1 MNTTTAITPTVIEA
15 TSETT
20 PAQRRRRPE
29 RRVRGMWR
37 EPFVAVSTL
46 TVTIYALACVVPL
59 WIIFS
64 SSLTAERTLVRTG
77 FSLWPTD
84 FSLEAY
90 QVLFSGSETLVNAY
104 FSTLFITVVGTAGAV
119 MATLGMAWVISRRTV
134 MARRLMVVVYIPM
147 VFSGGL
153 VPLYILVTQ
162 VLQLRNTYWAVIL
175 PLLVSPFLVF
185 VAMAFFRSIPESV
198 LESARIDGAN
208 ELRTFFAIVLPIA
221 KPIVAVIALFYA
233 VAYWN
238 EWFFPLL
245 FISDQELRPLQLLL
259 QNMIGNLNAA
269 QALQPTSGVQ
279 APVYQLRMALTVVTI
294 GPIILAYPFVQ
305 RFFVTGLTLGATKG

>member
-1 MNTTTAITPTVIEA
+1 MGVST
-15 TSETT
+15 
-20 PAQRRRRPE
+20 
-29 RRVRGMWR
+29 
-37 EPFVAVSTL
+37 VAV
-46 TVTIYALACVVPL
+46 TVYALACVIPL
-59 WIIFS
+59 WIIFA
-64 SSLTAERTLVRTG
+64 SSLTAERTLVQTG
-77 FSLWPTD
+77 FSLWPSD

-90 QVLFSGSETLVNAY
+90 KALFSGNDTLINAYLATLV
-104 FSTLFITVVGTAGAV
+104 ITVVGTAGAV
-119 MATLGMAWVISRRTV
+119 IATLGMGWVISRRTA
-134 MARRLMVVVYIPM
+134 MARRFMVVVYIPM
-147 VFSGGL
+147 LFNGGL

-185 VAMAFFRSIPESV
+185 VAMAFFRDIPEAV

-208 ELRTFFAIVLPIA
+208 ELRAFVSIVLPIA
-221 KPIVAVIALFYA
+221 TPIVAVIALFYA

-245 FISDQELRPLQLLL
+245 FINDPDLRPLQLLL

-269 QALQPTSGVQ
+269 QALQPTAGVS

-294 GPIILAYPFVQ
+294 GPIILAYPFIQ

>member
-1 MNTTTAITPTVIEA
+1 MGVST
-15 TSETT
+15 
-20 PAQRRRRPE
+20 
-29 RRVRGMWR
+29 
-37 EPFVAVSTL
+37 VAV
-46 TVTIYALACVVPL
+46 TVYALACVIPL
-59 WIIFS
+59 WIILA
-64 SSLTAERTLVRTG
+64 SSLTAERTLVQTG
-77 FSLWPTD
+77 FSLWPSD

-90 QVLFSGSETLVNAY
+90 KALFSGNDTLINAYLATLV
-104 FSTLFITVVGTAGAV
+104 ITVVGTAGAV
-119 MATLGMAWVISRRTV
+119 IATLGMGWVISRRTA
-134 MARRLMVVVYIPM
+134 MARRFMVVVYIPM
-147 VFSGGL
+147 LFNGGL

-162 VLQLRNTYWAVIL
+162 VLHLRNTYWAVIL

-185 VAMAFFRSIPESV
+185 VAMAFFRDIPEAV

-208 ELRTFFAIVLPIA
+208 ELRAFFSIVLPIA
-221 KPIVAVIALFYA
+221 TPIVAVIALFYA

-245 FISDQELRPLQLLL
+245 FINDPDLRPLQLLL

-269 QALQPTSGVQ
+269 QALQPTSGVS

-294 GPIILAYPFVQ
+294 GPIILAYPFIQ